1 MGINFLSC
9 AGVRGLC
16 VFLGIF
22 LGVVLVPSDTLPHD
36 ISGCGCTTLRAA
48 QVTVESKGVALEL
61 FLTGSKNHTEPIH
74 LKNPPRL
81 VVDLPGAVSLLSSE
95 KFEVGTKDLARVR
108 IGQHPTKVRL
118 VLDAGSSASA
128 LRRARVIS
136 TDRGLAFL
144 VGDVDPPTPVQIAAP
159 APPPAAVR
167 QAAPQV
173 AAVRPSASPPP
184 PPPQATGQGGYQTVM
199 NWLSHY
205 QGTQPTFSP
214 GDVIR
219 QGDLEKARPF
229 LPPGYFEK
237 FNFPEIEIEIQETL
251 DTQPHNSYTQA
262 SFQYGGQTGLAAD
275 GAITNFIAGQPFS
288 DERIMAASP
297 EDAGLMVAWN
307 NIYRW
312 QYTGYFL
319 KGCPMVYLGP
329 GEGGKRD
336 ADIEAGI
343 KGGGHVVRSMNIT
356 YQRVY
361 MSHLSHLAH
370 QDYAI
375 DVRDAKKYHWKE
387 WMEFT
392 EPFEMR
398 GASFVVERSRDP
410 RALDQVNSYLPTE
423 RRVRRLSAKERSD
436 GFAGSEMTMDDYEGF
451 SGRPLDYEWKFI
463 GKKKVLYVQD
473 SKRPHS
479 QFYGPL
485 SDVPSDRWQ
494 LRDTYV
500 VESRPLYEGHPYG
513 KKITFFDA
521 QTFNV
526 AANVIMDKEDRFL
539 KIFYT
544 IYKSLDG
551 DPAGKPEEVV
561 TQWRS
566 TVAQNLLKNISTV
579 TWGTEVETPVM
590 KASKVRR
597 LFSVS
602 NLTGGR

>member
-1 MGINFLSC
+1 M
-9 AGVRGLC
+9 
-16 VFLGIF
+16 
-22 LGVVLVPSDTLPHD
+22 
-36 ISGCGCTTLRAA
+36 
-48 QVTVESKGVALEL
+48 
-61 FLTGSKNHTEPIH
+61 
-74 LKNPPRL
+74 
-81 VVDLPGAVSLLSSE
+81 
-95 KFEVGTKDLARVR
+95 
-108 IGQHPTKVRL
+108 
-118 VLDAGSSASA
+118 
-128 LRRARVIS
+128 
-136 TDRGLAFL
+136 
-144 VGDVDPPTPVQIAAP
+144 
-159 APPPAAVR
+159 
-167 QAAPQV
+167 
-173 AAVRPSASPPP
+173 
-184 PPPQATGQGGYQTVM
+184 M

-229 LPPGYFEK
+229 FPPGYFEK

-361 MSHLSHLAH
+361 MSHLSHLGH

-423 RRVRRLSAKERSD
+423 RRVRGLSAKERSD

>member
-9 AGVRGLC
+9 TGVRGLC

-361 MSHLSHLAH
+361 MSHLSHLGH